1 MAYRAYLLR
10 DSFKLWQIIISIG
23 LAAGLLFCTEAP
35 GKAFWAYNGI
45 FLAFYLLVLILPQ
58 LLREK
63 PTGTIQDAIQEA
75 SNCRTRTFTLCC
87 VIIMEL
93 SLNILNMGVNFTGTT
108 ITDYPRGT
116 SYTASIIR
124 YMKER
129 ENDNAFYRAE
139 TTHSQTLNDGALNGY
154 HGISTFTSSANVRV
168 TEFMQALGYGAKNT
182 YNRYCFEESSPV
194 ANLFLNLKYM
204 LERQNRV
211 EENNYFTDLHS
222 YGKVHLLKN
231 NAYLP
236 LGFMTK
242 NQILNVDFPNAQS
255 NAFLFQNQLI
265 NAATGISENV
275 WSLMDEGVL
284 EVTATDVTIRS
295 QNGSGYCSYSTA
307 DNVGGTLVYT
317 YTIDR
322 DGFMCI
328 DLDLSKRNNFSV
340 WKNGIEL
347 YNETYSIPQSLSVA
361 QVAPG
366 DVIEIHL
373 TCKSG
378 ESGST
383 TIYAGV
389 LDDVVFQEAYQI
401 LNKNTLT
408 VTNFKNTRIEGTVSC
423 DEAGV
428 LYTSIPQ
435 DGNWRA
441 IVDGKPVDTALVGD
455 AMVALLL
462 PEGEHEIVFKYKNDA
477 FSLGWKVSLFCLIAF
492 VAIYK
497 TFYTNPTKKKKLQ

>member
-1 MAYRAYLLR
+1 
-10 DSFKLWQIIISIG
+10 
-23 LAAGLLFCTEAP
+23 
-35 GKAFWAYNGI
+35 
-45 FLAFYLLVLILPQ
+45 
-58 LLREK
+58 
-63 PTGTIQDAIQEA
+63 
-75 SNCRTRTFTLCC
+75 
-87 VIIMEL
+87 ME
-93 SLNILNMGVNFTGTT
+93 
-108 ITDYPRGT
+108 
-116 SYTASIIR
+116 
-124 YMKER
+124 
-129 ENDNAFYRAE
+129 
-139 TTHSQTLNDGALNGY
+139 
-154 HGISTFTSSANVRV
+154 
-168 TEFMQALGYGAKNT
+168 
-182 YNRYCFEESSPV
+182 
-194 ANLFLNLKYM
+194 
-204 LERQNRV
+204 
-211 EENNYFTDLHS
+211 
-222 YGKVHLLKN
+222 N

-265 NAATGISENV
+265 KAATGISENV

-284 EVTATDVTIRS
+284 EVSATDVTIRS
-295 QNGSGYCSYSTA
+295 QNGAGYCSYATA
-307 DNVGGTLVYT
+307 DNVGGTLVYS
-317 YTIDR
+317 YTVDR
-322 DGFMCI
+322 EGFMCI

-340 WKNGIEL
+340 WKNEVEL

-361 QVAPG
+361 QVRPG

-389 LDDVVFQEAYQI
+389 LDDLVFQKAYQI
-401 LNKNTLT
+401 LNKNTLKLN
-408 VTNFKNTRIEGTVSC
+408 NFKNTRIEGTVTC

-435 DGNWRA
+435 DGNWTA

-477 FSLGWKVSLFCLIAF
+477 FSLGWKVSLFCMIAF

-497 TFYTNPTKKKKLQ
+497 TFYTRPAKKKELQ